1 MLMCAGTL
9 GDTLSSNPDLYISR
23 DGGVTWHETL
33 SGSYGANVL
42 DHGGII
48 VAVNDYHQVSS
59 TVLKYSCNEGLSW
72 NSFTFTDV
80 SLRGNPSKRTHL
92 FNSKK
97 RQSSSCP
104 FSSLRRELLL
114 CWSPV
119 YTLIM
124 SLRDKPPHMK

>member
-80 SLRGNPSKRTHL
+80 SLRGNPSKITHL
-92 FNSKK
+92 EWRNHLNSKK
-97 RQSSSCP
+97 RQSSCLP
-104 FSSLRRELLL
+104 FLFPKKRTSALLVSSL
-114 CWSPV
+114 
-119 YTLIM
+119 
-124 SLRDKPPHMK
+124 